1 MPRASPWSNSKLGRN
16 HRAKSWRPDR
26 VAKCGVSKL
35 LGRRGPRPGI
45 FSAKKKALG
54 KGTTMETVLQG
65 LGALRGVP
73 GEEGMTGLARLLA
86 EACANEITDAE
97 AEADALCEA
106 TGTTRDGCRGRPLE
120 TQFGTLTPRILK
132 LRAGIHFPG
141 SPTGR
146 RGARGPRR
154 HLRGLRDTRPRRVH
168 QEGRPRPGE
177 NGRRRGRRAG
187 PPRLPRGARAPHA
200 RRQRPG
206 APRPRD
212 QAPHPRGAE
221 PPVRSGA
228 GKARGRCALRGRR
241 RLVGRASH
249 RPGLGRRALGA
260 VARRIHT
267 LAGPG

>member
-16 HRAKSWRPDR
+16 HGAKSWRPDR

-97 AEADALCEA
+97 ADALCEA

-146 RGARGPRR
+146 RGSAWTAPSPARPPR
-154 HLRGLRDTRPRRVH
+154 HTPSARPP
-168 QEGRPRPGE
+168 GRPASPW
-177 NGRRRGRRAG
+177 RGWA
-187 PPRLPRGARAPHA
+187 PPRPTR
-200 RRQRPG
+200 
-206 APRPRD
+206 
-212 QAPHPRGAE
+212 
-221 PPVRSGA
+221 
-228 GKARGRCALRGRR
+228 
-241 RLVGRASH
+241 
-249 RPGLGRRALGA
+249 
-260 VARRIHT
+260 
-267 LAGPG
+267 